1 MIEFVGLFGGWEVSL
16 KRPVL
21 ESVVRL
27 AGCVSYKSRAGNC
40 QVFCRGGAGGL
51 GGGGGSL
58 KSPVLESVG
67 SFVGWRDSLLS
78 PLLESISSVGGWIV
92 SVKRS
97 VLNSV

>member
-1 MIEFVGLFGGWEVSL
+1 MIEFVGSFGGWEVSL

-21 ESVVRL
+21 ESVVRM
-27 AGCVSYKSRAGNC
+27 AGCLSYKSRAGNC
-40 QVFCRGGAGGL
+40 QVFRWGEGGE
-51 GGGGGSL
+51 GGGGSL
-58 KSPVLESVG
+58 IIPVLESVG

>member
-1 MIEFVGLFGGWEVSL
+1 MEFVGLSGGWEVSL

-27 AGCVSYKSRAGNC
+27 AGCLSYKSRAGNC
-40 QVFCRGGAGGL
+40 QVFRGGW

-58 KSPVLESVG
+58 ISPVLESVG

-78 PLLESISSVGGWIV
+78 PILESISSVGGWIV
-92 SVKRS
+92 CVKRS

>member
-1 MIEFVGLFGGWEVSL
+1 MIEFVGSFGGWEVSL

-21 ESVVRL
+21 ESVVRM
-27 AGCVSYKSRAGNC
+27 AGCLSYKSRAGNC
-40 QVFCRGGAGGL
+40 QVFRR
-51 GGGGGSL
+51 GGGGGRWGGGSL
-58 KSPVLESVG
+58 MSSVLESVG
-67 SFVGWRDSLLS
+67 SFVGWRDSVLS

>member
-1 MIEFVGLFGGWEVSL
+1 MIEFVGSFGGWEVSL

-40 QVFCRGGAGGL
+40 QVFREEGWGW

-58 KSPVLESVG
+58 ISPLLESVG
-67 SFVGWRDSLLS
+67 SFVGWRDSVLS